1 MGAFVKLIDA
11 ILFVFFVAIAL
22 AVPLIDAQ
30 TCLPVNFYPPFL
42 VDLKTWYTDEYGD
55 YLFTEKPHFFVGIM
69 WLQLLF
75 QWPLA
80 LVNIFAILTSKSWL
94 NTTCLIYGS
103 SVLTSMAAVLAE
115 LMGSG
120 KAKDEL
126 ITIYCPFMGLAVLA
140 FLRGLVGQSSKTTS
154 FNIGKRPAL
163 ARKKK
168 A

>member
-1 MGAFVKLIDA
+1 MSFQTGTPLYVRSQGQCSWKIPFHSFTHLPHQKSHQRLKLKMGAFVKLIDA

-30 TCLPVNFYPPFL
+30 ACLPVNFYPPFL

-103 SVLTSMAAVLAE
+103 SVLTSMVNKQYL
-115 LMGSG
+115 L
-120 KAKDEL
+120 
-126 ITIYCPFMGLAVLA
+126 V
-140 FLRGLVGQSSKTTS
+140 FLRFS
-154 FNIGKRPAL
+154 
-163 ARKKK
+163 
-168 A
+168 